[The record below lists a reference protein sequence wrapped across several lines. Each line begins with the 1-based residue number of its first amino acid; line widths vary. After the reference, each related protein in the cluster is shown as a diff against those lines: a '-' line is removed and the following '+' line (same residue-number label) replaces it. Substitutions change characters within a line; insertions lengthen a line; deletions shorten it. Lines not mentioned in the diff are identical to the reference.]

1 MPAFS
6 FEKIAPPVQGDRT
19 VDRLLKQPA
28 DQRSDAVVRDDSAEP
43 KRRGIVVNWL
53 DRLVEKR
60 IEKVERDIERVS
72 KIGPPET
79 H

>member
-6 FEKIAPPVQGDRT
+6 FEKIAPPVQGDRA

-28 DQRSDAVVRDDSAEP
+28 DRRSESATRDDSAGP

-72 KIGPPET
+72 KIGTSET